1 MQAITV
7 LPAIHKKEKTMQVAE
22 IKSYL
27 KKHKITY
34 EELSEKS
41 GIPLGT
47 LKNIFSKCS
56 TNPRLDTMQAIE
68 NALGL
73 SKPLEWTD
81 EDYANG
87 VTDSVRLDLNTREF
101 EWHELGNEVYAK
113 KGEDYYNVLRD
124 MIKAAIK
131 QK

>member
-1 MQAITV
+1 MQIV
-7 LPAIHKKEKTMQVAE
+7 E

-27 KKHKITY
+27 KKRKITY
-34 EELSEKS
+34 ETLSDKS

-47 LKNIFSKCS
+47 LKSIFSGR
-56 TNPRLDTMQAIE
+56 TPNPRLDTMQAIE

-81 EDYANG
+81 EEKALG
-87 VTDSVRLDLNTREF
+87 VTDSVRLDLNVREY

-113 KGEDYYNVLRD
+113 KGEDYYNVIRD

>member
-1 MQAITV
+1 MNI
-7 LPAIHKKEKTMQVAE
+7 EKYQ
-22 IKSYL
+22 KR
-27 KKHKITY
+27 K
-34 EELSEKS
+34 EELKLTYDEIAARSNISKRTIAGFFS
-41 GIPLGT
+41 GEAKYANPSIAT
-47 LKNIFSKCS
+47 L
-56 TNPRLDTMQAIE
+56 TAIE

-81 EDYANG
+81 EEKALG
-87 VTDSVRLDLNTREF
+87 VTDSVRLDLNVREY

-113 KGEDYYNVLRD
+113 KGEDYYNVIRD